1 MEFFPLS
8 VSVASD
14 RARIFCFRTATL
26 EFSLGAK
33 AVSAIGV
40 ATTDDRR
47 INRVFHMKKPTTV
60 HRLGRWRFAVMDCS
74 DVRRV
79 WGLSST
85 RFLFRESLL
94 SAAPCAMTHGVSAI
108 QLLSLFT
115 YIGGNMSLNV
125 HCIYEANY
133 ADPKPPAD
141 MEGCFQSVKANSEK
155 AVVFYRLAVFCN
167 QYVKDLKGNI
177 SVQITKGSFPMEG
190 HIHMILPMFIF
201 TSLDLSLLRQIVS
214 SGENTVSI
222 MPIEDEAGI
231 RFSIHVPLS
240 EDITGFERIVR
251 DYMEP

>member
-1 MEFFPLS
+1 
-8 VSVASD
+8 
-14 RARIFCFRTATL
+14 
-26 EFSLGAK
+26 
-33 AVSAIGV
+33 
-40 ATTDDRR
+40 
-47 INRVFHMKKPTTV
+47 
-60 HRLGRWRFAVMDCS
+60 
-74 DVRRV
+74 
-79 WGLSST
+79 
-85 RFLFRESLL
+85 
-94 SAAPCAMTHGVSAI
+94 
-108 QLLSLFT
+108 
-115 YIGGNMSLNV
+115 MSLNV